1 MVKIKWQE
9 EVLKFRKTEEKKKKT
24 GIDVFLDRT
33 LMVYVKRSK
42 TKYSGWTL
50 HSGRF

>member
-9 EVLKFRKTEEKKKKT
+9 EVLKFRKTEEKKK
-24 GIDVFLDRT
+24 IDVFLDRT

>member
-9 EVLKFRKTEEKKKKT
+9 EVFKFRKTEEKKK
-24 GIDVFLDRT
+24 IDVFLDRT